1 MGACSEGRTI
11 IRGADELRLKESDR
25 IHSLVQNLKAL
36 GVEVIEHED
45 GLEIEGAGRPLKG
58 QVRAFGD
65 HRIAMAFGVL
75 AKLEGAHIE
84 IDDPT
89 LSDISFPG
97 FWEVLDKLTQAA

>member
-1 MGACSEGRTI
+1 M
-11 IRGADELRLKESDR
+11 
-25 IHSLVQNLKAL
+25 
-36 GVEVIEHED
+36 
-45 GLEIEGAGRPLKG
+45 KG